1 MYSARYAGGDCNAE
15 DNMKKVLKELSG
27 VRNRK
32 ALFKT
37 VIALILDGKKYFFE
51 GEVKGEILKEKT
63 GSGGFGYDPIFRP
76 NGYKRTFAQMSLS
89 LKNKISHRGLAV
101 NKLVVF

>member
-1 MYSARYAGGDCNAE
+1 M
-15 DNMKKVLKELSG
+15 
-27 VRNRK
+27 
-32 ALFKT
+32 
-37 VIALILDGKKYFFE
+37 KYFFE

-101 NKLVVF
+101 NKLVSFLNQDKLGL